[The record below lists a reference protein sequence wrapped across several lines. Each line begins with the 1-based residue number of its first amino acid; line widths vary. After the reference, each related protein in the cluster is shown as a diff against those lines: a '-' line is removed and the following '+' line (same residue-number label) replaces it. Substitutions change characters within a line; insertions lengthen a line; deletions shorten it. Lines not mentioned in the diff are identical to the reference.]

1 MAWSTR
7 RIPETQRVDDKLDC
21 WVVVGWWYRVS
32 YRDSL
37 MQGGAEVKFPQ

>member
-21 WVVVGWWYRVS
+21 WMVVCGWYTVS